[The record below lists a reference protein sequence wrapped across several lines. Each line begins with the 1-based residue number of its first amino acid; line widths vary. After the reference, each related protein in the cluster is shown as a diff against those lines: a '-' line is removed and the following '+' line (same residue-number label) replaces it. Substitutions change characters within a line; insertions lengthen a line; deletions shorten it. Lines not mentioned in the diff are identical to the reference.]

1 MADNIAILN
10 DEQLRRLAKLIYYQ
24 EVDATNNIKFS
35 SEPEL
40 AKYLR
45 DCKSNYDSVLGLLNS
60 GGEVERKFQDDSTR
74 APISQDIF
82 SYIVYCAN
90 SALQAVQ
97 NYTLRMNYLDKIS
110 KHATTLINGL
120 QELDP
125 ENVINVRRL
134 AKDAVLYRNAMLEY
148 TRKNQSIASRN
159 FSKWLKDSGLKFE
172 ELVERYVYEEIIE
185 ASGRGR
191 VIVNQFSTAV
201 GIAGIAVLLFTAG
214 MMVWDIFSSEH
225 ILQAATRDAVVS
237 AASIGGAMLGEVVG
251 AALATDLVGVEA
263 SALFVLFAGIATS
276 ILGAFI
282 IGGFVGW
289 LIDLIIGSGGNATLS
304 TDGLRSYVAPMP
316 DGVLSPLSFDKALR
330 TRTKT
335 FEGSLDNPFT
345 ARKEKGRG
353 EVVFSVSITE
363 RRLSGLIVLS
373 KLPLR
378 CRWFRDESFA
388 RVIGLQK
395 LQISSRRWFQ

>member
-10 DEQLRRLAKLIYYQ
+10 DEQLRVLAKLIYYQ

-60 GGEVERKFQDDSTR
+60 GGEVERKFEDDSSR
-74 APISQDIF
+74 APIAHDIF

-125 ENVINVRRL
+125 KNVINVRRL

-172 ELVERYVYEEIIE
+172 ELVKRYQTKLKFDGPFENLEEQQKLQVYEEIIE

-214 MMVWDIFSSEH
+214 MMVWDIFSSDH

-251 AALATDLVGVEA
+251 AALATELVGVQA

-316 DGVLSPLSFDKALR
+316 DGVVL
-330 TRTKT
+330 
-335 FEGSLDNPFT
+335 
-345 ARKEKGRG
+345 AR
-353 EVVFSVSITE
+353 
-363 RRLSGLIVLS
+363 
-373 KLPLR
+373 
-378 CRWFRDESFA
+378 
-388 RVIGLQK
+388 
-395 LQISSRRWFQ
+395 QIAHQQ